1 VRLIPESKRLN
12 VLLREFRSSRHH
24 LAVVVDEYGGVAGL
38 VTIEDVL
45 EEIVGDIDDEHDDE
59 SNPDAAIRLLPDGRH
74 NVSALTPIADFNS
87 AFGSDFSD
95 DEYDTI
101 GGLVTARFGHLPD
114 RRGHRARSIPL
125 PGRQGRRPPRAPV
138 RRHRGRRV
146 NLVRGLLLVL
156 LIGLGTPAVRG
167 QAIDPDSGSAFRI
180 ALVTAAPGAVY
191 WQRFGHNALLVENT
205 VTGDARLYNFGI
217 FDFEQKNFLLNFV
230 RGRMIYRLAA
240 FAPDD
245 DLANY
250 ASEGRSVWI
259 QELNLSPEQRH
270 AVAEM
275 LGQNALPEHAEYRY
289 DYFAQNCS
297 TRVRDVLDTVLE
309 GRLKETM
316 SARARGETDRSLAM
330 AYARPE
336 PWLAIGIDLGL
347 GPAADRKLSF
357 WDEMFLPLRLRELL
371 RDMRVTDAQGIAR
384 PLVTRE
390 WTAYD
395 GRLDDQVPAQPRWL
409 WPPAGCRAVSPC

>member
-1 VRLIPESKRLN
+1 MNLI
-12 VLLREFRSSRHH
+12 
-24 LAVVVDEYGGVAGL
+24 
-38 VTIEDVL
+38 
-45 EEIVGDIDDEHDDE
+45 
-59 SNPDAAIRLLPDGRH
+59 
-74 NVSALTPIADFNS
+74 
-87 AFGSDFSD
+87 
-95 DEYDTI
+95 
-101 GGLVTARFGHLPD
+101 
-114 RRGHRARSIPL
+114 
-125 PGRQGRRPPRAPV
+125 
-138 RRHRGRRV
+138 
-146 NLVRGLLLVL
+146 RGLLLL
-156 LIGLGTPAVRG
+156 LLFGLGTHAARG

-259 QELNLSPEQRH
+259 QELNLRPEQRY

-275 LGQNALPEHAEYRY
+275 LGQNALPENAEYRY

-409 WPPAGCRAVSPC
+409 WPFAFAGLVLATSAAMILRTRASRTRTFGALSLSMIALLLGLGGIVLAGLWAFTDHAIAYANLNLVLFSPLSLLLAWPLWRWRRPEALPGGIARLAAILMVSIALLGLAWLTLPGTQQANAHWFALILPLQLVLAWRFWFAPTTD